1 MATRDTL
8 QIIAGADLKMDI
20 HRNDLLNQ
28 DKKVIEAFQAFYEHF
43 IKREFLKIESIP
55 ASVDD
60 IPCWGIFSYNCLTIA
75 FFSMFLQNT
84 VIYKSGNYGYARIT
98 NENTLN
104 IYRTLLSNPS
114 LELSDPF
121 FQKTNAVDRVRF
133 EKTLEYIDSN
143 FCTNL
148 SSPIKN
154 SIDSIKN
161 DNSINTVS
169 SLVYKSFRNGMIHCL
184 FIQYPAGLTRKL
196 GKVFSMQDDRL
207 YIDVIEFKNLTLNG
221 LDGYFQNLKNSPEL
235 KTKFFAGVY
244 LMFNLEELWD

>member
-8 QIIAGADLKMDI
+8 QIIAGEDFKMDI
-20 HRNDLLNQ
+20 RRNDLENQ
-28 DKKVIEAFQAFYEHF
+28 DKKVIEAFHVFYEHF
-43 IKREFLKIESIP
+43 IKNEFLKIESIP
-55 ASVDD
+55 SSVGD

-75 FFSMFLQNT
+75 FFSILLQNT
-84 VIYKSGNYGYARIT
+84 IIHKSTNYSYARIS

-104 IYRTLLSNPS
+104 IYKILLSNSS

-133 EKTLEYIDSN
+133 EKTLEYIDGS

-184 FIQYPAGLTRKL
+184 FIQYPAGLTRQL
-196 GKVFSMQDDRL
+196 GKVFSMQGDRL
-207 YIDVIEFKNLTLNG
+207 YIDVLEFKNLTLNA
-221 LDGYFQNLKNSPEL
+221 LDGYFQDLENSDEL